1 MRLTTPRVEARYRYE
16 VGDKIITAADAPTIN
31 MTADSELK
39 FTFRGRFYDYRKQ
52 EIDFLTNDLKVI
64 ASING
69 DEYNLG
75 YYVITGETLEHEKGV
90 DYIEIEGYSR
100 LYLLKQSRI
109 ETRVYFAA
117 NTLYT
122 EALYDLLTDAGITAF
137 YIEPSELTLATD
149 REDWEIG
156 TDRLTI
162 INKLLSEMSYASA
175 WVDLDGVI
183 QCTPAKIP
191 SIENIDIIYQ
201 ADRYSIIGADYT
213 MAVDRHNKPNVFRV
227 VCNNPELDEPLVSII
242 ENDDEDNPYS
252 TAYRPRV
259 LQITEV
265 DNIASQ
271 EALDEYAYQLAL
283 KSLLSDEV
291 VTYETMLNPEHT
303 VGDIVALGNGDLTG
317 IFVETGWSM
326 TLDYQARMTHR
337 ARRTVG
343 FKPPSPDET
352 DETAGK
358 ELSYYGTATSL
369 SGARYYLA
377 GASISNAALFAGG
390 QSPASSVVDAYDATL
405 TRTIAASL
413 LYGRYFLASSVAG
426 NKALF
431 AGGDSGST
439 SYATVDAYDTELTR
453 SNPAELS
460 QGRGRL
466 AGAQAGNYALF
477 AGGYSHITYGSY
489 STVDAYDA
497 ALSRISPPALTSSRY
512 YLAGGTLNN
521 CALFAG
527 GVNNSDVNVYDDAL
541 TRTSPTGLSV
551 GRYALA
557 SASTVDYILFAGGK
571 SNSGNSNVVD
581 AYDATFTRNIPTGL
595 SVARTELAG
604 VSIAGFAIF
613 AGGYADAIS
622 AAVDVYD
629 DTLSKT
635 TFAPLSVGRYGLTG
649 AKVGNYALVAGGSST
664 GGNSSVVDV
673 FIVA

>member
-39 FTFRGRFYDYRKQ
+39 FTFRGRFFDYRKQ

-227 VCNNPELDEPLVSII
+227 VCNNPELGEPLVSII

-303 VGDIVALGNGDLTG
+303 VGDIIALGNGELTG
-317 IFVETGWSM
+317 IFAETGWTM

-343 FKPPSPDET
+343 FPAQNPDET
-352 DETAGK
+352 GGGETPK
-358 ELSYYGTATSL
+358 MLS
-369 SGARYYLA
+369 
-377 GASISNAALFAGG
+377 
-390 QSPASSVVDAYDATL
+390 
-405 TRTIAASL
+405 
-413 LYGRYFLASSVAG
+413 
-426 NKALF
+426 
-431 AGGDSGST
+431 
-439 SYATVDAYDTELTR
+439 
-453 SNPAELS
+453 
-460 QGRGRL
+460 
-466 AGAQAGNYALF
+466 
-477 AGGYSHITYGSY
+477 
-489 STVDAYDA
+489 
-497 ALSRISPPALTSSRY
+497 
-512 YLAGGTLNN
+512 
-521 CALFAG
+521 
-527 GVNNSDVNVYDDAL
+527 
-541 TRTSPTGLSV
+541 
-551 GRYALA
+551 
-557 SASTVDYILFAGGK
+557 
-571 SNSGNSNVVD
+571 
-581 AYDATFTRNIPTGL
+581 
-595 SVARTELAG
+595 
-604 VSIAGFAIF
+604 
-613 AGGYADAIS
+613 
-622 AAVDVYD
+622 
-629 DTLSKT
+629 
-635 TFAPLSVGRYGLTG
+635 
-649 AKVGNYALVAGGSST
+649 
-664 GGNSSVVDV
+664 
-673 FIVA
+673 